1 MAVGLTA
8 ETWLTSVQVGMGH
21 IGLQKHGLPW
31 LQGKQVQEVDGK
43 ASDITWVLPVQLQQE
58 APTDVLHIVPSSH

>member
-1 MAVGLTA
+1 
-8 ETWLTSVQVGMGH
+8 MGH

-31 LQGKQVQEVDGK
+31 LQGEQVQEVDGK

-58 APTDVLHIVPSSH
+58 APTDVLHIVPSSHCKSQSTPRPLRNTQE